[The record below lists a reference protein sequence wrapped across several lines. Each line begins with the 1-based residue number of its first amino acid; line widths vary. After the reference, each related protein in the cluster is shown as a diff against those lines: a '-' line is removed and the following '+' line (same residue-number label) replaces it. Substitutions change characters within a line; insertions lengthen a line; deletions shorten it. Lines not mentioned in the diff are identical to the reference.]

1 MLSFCISE
9 HVSHSYAKKIGAKLS
24 HGRSHTRTIHG
35 EKCNGSDQTCGVTGN
50 KREILI
56 DRVRAKKL
64 GLCGNT
70 IVKKGCYLDVQIKLG
85 GKMLI
90 DDEDRVHRTVGYSD
104 NMHE

>member
-1 MLSFCISE
+1 M
-9 HVSHSYAKKIGAKLS
+9 
-24 HGRSHTRTIHG
+24 
-35 EKCNGSDQTCGVTGN
+35 
-50 KREILI
+50 
-56 DRVRAKKL
+56 RAKKL

-70 IVKKGCYLDVQIKLG
+70 IVKKGCYLDAQIKLG